1 MEIERK
7 FLIKE
12 LPENLDQYTCIH
24 MEQAYLCTEPV
35 VRVRKENDDYVMT
48 YKGSGLLQREE
59 ANLPLTKESFEH
71 LSKKADGL
79 VIKKD
84 RYVIP
89 LDDPDFSLRA
99 FVAQGITP
107 KAAALMTKDLGL
119 KIELDIF
126 KTPSGLIMA
135 EVEFPNVE
143 TARAFVKPS
152 WFGEDVTNNKAYHNS
167 NMSKGGEVFSAE

>member
-12 LPENLDQYTCIH
+12 LPENLEQYECLH

-35 VRVRKENDDYVMT
+35 VRVRQENDNYYMT
-48 YKGSGLLQREE
+48 YKGSGLMAREE
-59 ANLPLTKESFEH
+59 ANLPLTKESYEH
-71 LSKKADGL
+71 LAEKADGL

-89 LDDPDFSLRA
+89 LEDPDFMLQA
-99 FVAQGITP
+99 LTLQGITP
-107 KAAALMTKDLGL
+107 KQAATMTKDLIL
-119 KIELDIF
+119 HIELDIF
-126 KTPSGLIMA
+126 KSPSGLIMA
-135 EVEFPNVE
+135 EVEFPNIE
-143 TARAFVKPS
+143 LARAFVKPS

-167 NMSKGGEVFSAE
+167 NMSKGGEIFKAE